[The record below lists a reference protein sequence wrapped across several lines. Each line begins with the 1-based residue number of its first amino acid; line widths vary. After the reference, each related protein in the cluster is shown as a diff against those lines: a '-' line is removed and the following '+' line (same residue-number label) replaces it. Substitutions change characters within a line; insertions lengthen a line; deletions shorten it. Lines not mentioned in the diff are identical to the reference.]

1 MIIDSKENSKIKYLN
16 KLRSTKYMNQE
27 KKFVIEGKHLVE
39 EAFLSGVLLE
49 TFSTFDTNYNIKNNI
64 VSDKIMQ
71 YISTL
76 PSKSSIVGICKFI
89 EEKEN
94 LGDKVIILDDVQDP
108 GNLGTI
114 IRSAK
119 AFNIDTI
126 VLSLNSV
133 KKYNEKVIRSARGM
147 LFKVNV
153 IVRNLN
159 EFIPYLKE
167 NNYMVYGT
175 DVDNGINLNSVL
187 KTGKLAVIMGNEGQ
201 GIEKSIKNMIDKNIY
216 IDINEDCESLNV
228 AVATSIIMYEINRRD

>member
-16 KLRSTKYMNQE
+16 KLRSAKYMNQE

-49 TFSTFDTNYNIKNNI
+49 TFSTFETNYDIKNNI

-76 PSKSSIVGICKFI
+76 PSKSNIVGICKFI

-94 LGDKVIILDDVQDP
+94 LGDKIIILDNVQDP

-119 AFNIDTI
+119 AFNMDTI

-153 IVRNLN
+153 IVRDLN

-167 NNYMVYGT
+167 NNLWYMV
-175 DVDNGINLNSVL
+175 L
-187 KTGKLAVIMGNEGQ
+187 M
-201 GIEKSIKNMIDKNIY
+201 
-216 IDINEDCESLNV
+216 
-228 AVATSIIMYEINRRD
+228 